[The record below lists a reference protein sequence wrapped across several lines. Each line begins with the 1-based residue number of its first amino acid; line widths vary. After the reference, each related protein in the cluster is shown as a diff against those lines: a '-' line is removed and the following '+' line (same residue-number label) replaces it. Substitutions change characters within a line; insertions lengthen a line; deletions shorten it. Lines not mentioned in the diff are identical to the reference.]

1 MTIKTASNDVAP
13 SIEDLLNSILNKKA
27 DSAVVDPPTT
37 SPASGKPDSETKPV
51 AGERSAENDAHVR
64 EVYGQSGAE
73 STISASTYTG
83 TPNLASAAAPKLPTG
98 EDPAN
103 ESHGTGTPSNVEP
116 GTSLAGATINEKEAS
131 FADKVA
137 SWRDSSAALMLDL
150 TSDSVAAGGNKTAA
164 ATTESPEESSWLAK
178 VAAEDAA
185 QAEQIL
191 AAVTEKLAA
200 AQIEGYE
207 IARNAIACM
216 QHLEKQAG
224 TKMQQQRQGVSVLK
238 RAMAEALAGPEMGG
252 GAMPPEMMGPEAGGG
267 AMPPEMMGAEGGGGD
282 AADDPAMVQQAL
294 AELAAEMGVSP
305 EELIQELLAA
315 AEGGGM
321 GGGGMGGGAEGGG
334 DMGGGAEGGEAP
346 AAEPEKESAPAKEE
360 PEDEVKTAVAK
371 SAIKRRAREVL
382 VELTSRG
389 RR

>member
-1 MTIKTASNDVAP
+1 MTIKTASTDASP
-13 SIEDLLNSILNKKA
+13 SIEDLLNAILNKQA

-51 AGERSAENDAHVR
+51 AGARTAENDAHVR

-73 STISASTYTG
+73 STVSPATYTG

-103 ESHGTGTPSNVEP
+103 EEHDKGTPSNVEP
-116 GTSLAGATINEKEAS
+116 GTSLSGATVSEKEAT

-137 SWRDSSAALMLDL
+137 SWRDSSAKLLLDL
-150 TSDSVAAGGNKTAA
+150 IGTSETPSDAST
-164 ATTESPEESSWLAK
+164 AK
-178 VAAEDAA
+178 VAAADEATDEDASWLSKVADENPA
-185 QAEQIL
+185 QAEQIM
-191 AAVTEKLAA
+191 AMVTDKIAA
-200 AQIEGYE
+200 AQLEGYE
-207 IARNAIACM
+207 IARNAISCM
-216 QHLEKQAG
+216 QHLEKQASA
-224 TKMQQQRQGVSVLK
+224 KLQKQRNGVIGLK
-238 RAMAEALAGPEMGG
+238 TAMAEALAGPEAGG
-252 GAMPPEMMGPEAGGG
+252 GMPPEMPPEMMGGGG
-267 AMPPEMMGAEGGGGD
+267 GGEMPPEMMGGDGGMGGD
-282 AADDPAMVQQAL
+282 AADNPEMVQQAL

-321 GGGGMGGGAEGGG
+321 EGGGGGMEGGG
-334 DMGGGAEGGEAP
+334 GGGEAGTPP
-346 AAEPEKESAPAKEE
+346 AAPEEEAPAEE
-360 PEDEVKTAVAK
+360 APEDEVKTAVAK

-382 VELTSRG
+382 VELTKRG